1 MTNIL
6 TAIKKIQTQLNILLK
21 PLKNEGL
28 VEELVFGKK
37 TRGKTVLPNLKIVFG
52 DANRD
57 TSTIGSIGNR
67 TMYTMDLILIS
78 TVKNITNPYQ
88 GDLDALNI
96 ISRAQNILL
105 NNRHLNIPN
114 IVSSVEDS
122 VIKQDPQSWN
132 EKITLYRRGTILKI
146 SFIVDNTY

>member
-1 MTNIL
+1 MATIL
-6 TAIKKIQTQLNILLK
+6 TAINNIQEQLKMLLNY
-21 PLKNEGL
+21 LKNEGL
-28 VEELVFGKK
+28 VKELIFGKK
-37 TRGKTVLPNLKIVFG
+37 SRGKNKLPNLKIVMG
-52 DANRD
+52 DATRD

-78 TVKNITNPYQ
+78 TVKNIEDPFQ

-96 ISRAQNILL
+96 ISEAQTILL
-105 NNRHLNIPN
+105 NHRHLDIPE

-146 SFIVDNTY
+146 SFIVDNL